1 MAEIE
6 FSALSRSCLK
16 RRNPDADALQRQ
28 ITAYQSER
36 NAAGVTIDWRFSTH
50 DARTKLHR
58 FYPCLSNIDRVPE
71 VIPCCNSMQCPSKR
85 KSANTVDA
93 GQQTPSAKVW
103 VTFLN
108 AATGHYPGAEGA
120 KLTTMIDIEIP
131 HIARELHL
139 AGEQVKATVGL
150 LDDGATVPFIAR
162 YRKEHTSSLDEVA
175 ITSIRDRLSQLRE
188 LRDRREA
195 ILASLEKRGLLSQEL
210 RKAILSAQ
218 SMAVLEDTYLPHR
231 PKRRTRAAVARERGL
246 EPLALRLWGQG
257 DFDVATAADE
267 YVNPQ
272 AGVDNAKEALSGA
285 RDIIAEWVSEDST
298 ARRRIR
304 ELFWSQGIISA
315 TVTAGTV
322 PAGKDAAAAKYRDY
336 FDWREPIASAPSHR
350 ILAML
355 RGEKESLLSVHIAPP
370 VSSATAILERLFV
383 RAETEAAQQIGLA
396 IRDRYKPLL
405 ESALE
410 TEVRKAA
417 RVRAEDTAIGVFA
430 DNMRELLLA
439 PALGQQNTLAL
450 DPGFRSGCKLVCLDR
465 QGHLLH
471 HDTVYPLLGERG
483 EQESARK
490 ILLLCRQYHIEV
502 IAVGNGTAGRETQ
515 AFLRT
520 LGLDPQIAVVMVNE
534 SGASVY
540 SASEAARTEFPD
552 QDITV
557 RGAVSIGRRLMDPL
571 AELVKIDPKS
581 IGVGQY
587 QHDVDQKALKQRLDD
602 VVVSCV
608 NQVGVE
614 LNTASRELLSYVS
627 GLGPRLA
634 NAIVEYR
641 NRNGPFTSR
650 YALQKV
656 PRLGPRAFE
665 QAAGFLRI
673 RAGVQPLDA
682 SAVHPESYP
691 VVEAIAR
698 DLGRPLDELLGDAAI
713 GGQIDPSRY
722 VSDQIGLPTLN
733 DIVAELARPG
743 RDPRQE
749 FEPFDFA
756 AGVHRI
762 EDLTVGMKLPGVITN
777 VTGFGAFVDVG
788 VHQDGLVHISQLA
801 EGFVSNPSDVVKVQQ
816 RVWVTVLE
824 VDLERKRIALSLK

>member
-1 MAEIE
+1 M
-6 FSALSRSCLK
+6 
-16 RRNPDADALQRQ
+16 
-28 ITAYQSER
+28 
-36 NAAGVTIDWRFSTH
+36 
-50 DARTKLHR
+50 
-58 FYPCLSNIDRVPE
+58 
-71 VIPCCNSMQCPSKR
+71 
-85 KSANTVDA
+85 
-93 GQQTPSAKVW
+93 
-103 VTFLN
+103 
-108 AATGHYPGAEGA
+108 
-120 KLTTMIDIEIP
+120 TTMIDIEIP

-139 AGEQVKATVGL
+139 AGEQVEATVGL

-162 YRKEHTSSLDEVA
+162 YRKEHTGSLDEVA

-195 ILASLEKRGLLSQEL
+195 ILASLEKRGLLSEEL
-210 RKAILSAQ
+210 RKAVLAAE

-231 PKRRTRAAVARERGL
+231 PRRRTRAAIARERGL
-246 EPLALRLWGQG
+246 ESLALRLWGQG
-257 DFDVATAADE
+257 DFDVTTAADE

-272 AGVDNAKEALSGA
+272 TGVDNVKEALSGA

-304 ELFWSQGIISA
+304 ELFWSQGTISA
-315 TVTAGTV
+315 TVT
-322 PAGKDAAAAKYRDY
+322 AGKDAAAAKYRDY
-336 FDWREPIASAPSHR
+336 FDWREPVASAPSHR

-355 RGEKESLLSVHIAPP
+355 RGEKESLLSVRIAPP
-370 VSSATAILERLFV
+370 VSSATAILERIFV
-383 RAETEAAQQIGLA
+383 RGETEAAQQIRQA

-430 DNMRELLLA
+430 DNLRQLLLA

-483 EQESARK
+483 EEESARK
-490 ILLLCRQYHIEV
+490 ILLLCRQYRIEA

-515 AFLRT
+515 AFMKT

-540 SASEAARTEFPD
+540 SASEAARTEFPE

-641 NRNGPFTSR
+641 NRNGPFASR
-650 YALQKV
+650 DTLKKV
-656 PRLGPRAFE
+656 PRLGPKAFE

-698 DLGRPLDELLGDAAI
+698 DLGRPPDELLGDDAI

-722 VSDQIGLPTLN
+722 VSDRIGLPTLN

-801 EGFVSNPSDVVKVQQ
+801 EGFVSNPADVVKVQQ

>member
-1 MAEIE
+1 M
-6 FSALSRSCLK
+6 R
-16 RRNPDADALQRQ
+16 
-28 ITAYQSER
+28 
-36 NAAGVTIDWRFSTH
+36 
-50 DARTKLHR
+50 
-58 FYPCLSNIDRVPE
+58 
-71 VIPCCNSMQCPSKR
+71 
-85 KSANTVDA
+85 
-93 GQQTPSAKVW
+93 
-103 VTFLN
+103 
-108 AATGHYPGAEGA
+108 YPGAEDA

-139 AGEQVKATVGL
+139 AGEQVEATVGL

-162 YRKEHTSSLDEVA
+162 YRKEHTGSLDEVA

-195 ILASLEKRGLLSQEL
+195 ILASLEKRALLSEEL
-210 RKAILSAQ
+210 RKAVLSAE
-218 SMAVLEDTYLPHR
+218 SMAVLEDAYLPYR
-231 PKRRTRAAVARERGL
+231 PKRRTRAAIARERGL
-246 EPLALRLWGQG
+246 ESLALRLWDQG
-257 DFDVATAADE
+257 DFDVAMAADE

-272 AGVDNAKEALSGA
+272 AGVDDIKEALSGA

-298 ARRRIR
+298 ARRDIR
-304 ELFWSQGIISA
+304 ELFWSQGAISA
-315 TVTAGTV
+315 TATS
-322 PAGKDAAAAKYRDY
+322 GKDAAAAKYRDY

-370 VSSATAILERLFV
+370 VSSATAILERIFV

-405 ESALE
+405 ESAME
-410 TEVRKAA
+410 TEIRKAA

-439 PALGQQNTLAL
+439 PALGQKNILAL

-483 EQESARK
+483 EEESARK
-490 ILLLCRQYHIEV
+490 IFLLCRQYRIEA
-502 IAVGNGTAGRETQ
+502 IAVGNGTAGRETE

-520 LGLDPQIAVVMVNE
+520 LELDPQIAVVMVNE

-650 YALQKV
+650 DALKKV
-656 PRLGPRAFE
+656 PRLGPKAFE

-673 RAGVQPLDA
+673 REGAQPLDA

-691 VVEAIAR
+691 VVAAIAR
-698 DLGRPLDELLGDAAI
+698 DLGRPLDELLGDAAF

-722 VSDQIGLPTLN
+722 VGDQIGLPTLN
-733 DIVAELARPG
+733 DIIAELARPG

-756 AGVHRI
+756 AGIHRI

>member
-1 MAEIE
+1 MT
-6 FSALSRSCLK
+6 
-16 RRNPDADALQRQ
+16 N
-28 ITAYQSER
+28 
-36 NAAGVTIDWRFSTH
+36 
-50 DARTKLHR
+50 
-58 FYPCLSNIDRVPE
+58 
-71 VIPCCNSMQCPSKR
+71 
-85 KSANTVDA
+85 
-93 GQQTPSAKVW
+93 
-103 VTFLN
+103 
-108 AATGHYPGAEGA
+108 
-120 KLTTMIDIEIP
+120 MIDIEIP
-131 HIARELHL
+131 HIARELQL

-162 YRKEHTSSLDEVA
+162 YRKEHTGSLDEVA

-195 ILASLEKRGLLSQEL
+195 ILASLEKRGLLSEEL
-210 RKAILSAQ
+210 RKAVLSAQ

-231 PKRRTRAAVARERGL
+231 PKRRTRAAIARERGL

-298 ARRRIR
+298 ARRDIR
-304 ELFWSQGIISA
+304 ELFWSQGAISA

-322 PAGKDAAAAKYRDY
+322 TAGKDAAAAKYRDY

-355 RGEKESLLSVHIAPP
+355 RGEKESLLSVRIAPP
-370 VSSATAILERLFV
+370 VSSATAILERIFV

-439 PALGQQNTLAL
+439 PALGQKNILAL

-490 ILLLCRQYHIEV
+490 ILLLCRQYRIEA

-520 LGLDPQIAVVMVNE
+520 LELDPQIAVVMVNE

-614 LNTASRELLSYVS
+614 LNTASPELLSYVS

-650 YALQKV
+650 DALQKV

-673 RAGVQPLDA
+673 RAGAQPLDA

>member
-1 MAEIE
+1 M
-6 FSALSRSCLK
+6 
-16 RRNPDADALQRQ
+16 
-28 ITAYQSER
+28 
-36 NAAGVTIDWRFSTH
+36 
-50 DARTKLHR
+50 
-58 FYPCLSNIDRVPE
+58 
-71 VIPCCNSMQCPSKR
+71 
-85 KSANTVDA
+85 
-93 GQQTPSAKVW
+93 
-103 VTFLN
+103 
-108 AATGHYPGAEGA
+108 
-120 KLTTMIDIEIP
+120 TTMIDIEIP
-131 HIARELHL
+131 QIARELHL
-139 AGEQVKATVGL
+139 AGEQVEATVGL

-162 YRKEHTSSLDEVA
+162 YRKEHTGSLDEVA

-195 ILASLEKRGLLSQEL
+195 ILASLEKRGLLSEEL
-210 RKAILSAQ
+210 RKAVLCAE
-218 SMAVLEDTYLPHR
+218 SMAVLEDAYLPYR
-231 PKRRTRAAVARERGL
+231 PKRRTRAALARERGL
-246 EPLALRLWGQG
+246 ESLALRLWGQG
-257 DFDVATAADE
+257 DFDVAIAADE

-272 AGVDNAKEALSGA
+272 TGVDNVKEALNGA

-298 ARRRIR
+298 ARRDIR
-304 ELFWSQGIISA
+304 ELFWSQGAISA
-315 TVTAGTV
+315 TVTAG
-322 PAGKDAAAAKYRDY
+322 KDAEAAKYRDY
-336 FDWREPIASAPSHR
+336 FDWQEPIASAPSHR

-370 VSSATAILERLFV
+370 VSSATAILERIFV

-405 ESALE
+405 ESAME
-410 TEVRKAA
+410 TEIRKAA

-439 PALGQQNTLAL
+439 PALGQKNILAL

-490 ILLLCRQYHIEV
+490 ILLLCRQYRIEA
-502 IAVGNGTAGRETQ
+502 IAVGNGTARRETQ

-520 LGLDPQIAVVMVNE
+520 LELDPQIAVVMVNE

-650 YALQKV
+650 AALKKV
-656 PRLGPRAFE
+656 PRLGPKAFE

-673 RAGVQPLDA
+673 REGSQPLDA

-722 VSDQIGLPTLN
+722 VGDQIGLPTLN
-733 DIVAELARPG
+733 DIVEELARPG

-801 EGFVSNPSDVVKVQQ
+801 DGFVSNPSDVVKVQQ

>member
-1 MAEIE
+1 MAEIA

-58 FYPCLSNIDRVPE
+58 FYPCPSNIDRVPE
-71 VIPCCNSMQCPSKR
+71 VIPGCNSMQCRSKR

-108 AATGHYPGAEGA
+108 EATGHYPGAEDA
-120 KLTTMIDIEIP
+120 KLTTIIDIEIP

-139 AGEQVKATVGL
+139 AGEQVEATVGL

-162 YRKEHTSSLDEVA
+162 YRKEHTGSLDEVA

-195 ILASLEKRGLLSQEL
+195 ILASLEKRGLLSEEL
-210 RKAILSAQ
+210 RKALLAAE
-218 SMAVLEDTYLPHR
+218 SMALLEDAYLPHR

-257 DFDVATAADE
+257 DFDVATAAGE

-272 AGVDNAKEALSGA
+272 AGMDNAKEALSGA

-298 ARRRIR
+298 ARRDIR
-304 ELFWSQGIISA
+304 ELFWSQGTISA
-315 TVTAGTV
+315 TVT
-322 PAGKDAAAAKYRDY
+322 AGKDAAAAKYRDY
-336 FDWREPIASAPSHR
+336 FDWQEPIASAPSHR

-355 RGEKESLLSVHIAPP
+355 RGEKESLLSLRIAPP
-370 VSSATAILERLFV
+370 VSSATAILERIFV

-430 DNMRELLLA
+430 DNLRQLLLA
-439 PALGQQNTLAL
+439 PALGQQHTLAL

-490 ILLLCRQYHIEV
+490 ILLLCRQYRIEA
-502 IAVGNGTAGRETQ
+502 IAVGNGTGGRETQ

-520 LGLDPQIAVVMVNE
+520 LALDPQIAVVMVNE

-540 SASEAARTEFPD
+540 SASEAARTEFPEH
-552 QDITV
+552 DITV

-641 NRNGPFTSR
+641 NRNGPFASR
-650 YALQKV
+650 DALLKV

-673 RAGVQPLDA
+673 RAGAQPLDA

-691 VVEAIAR
+691 VVAAIAR

-722 VSDQIGLPTLN
+722 VSDRIGLPTLN

-824 VDLERKRIALSLK
+824 VDLERRRIALSLK

>member
-1 MAEIE
+1 M
-6 FSALSRSCLK
+6 
-16 RRNPDADALQRQ
+16 
-28 ITAYQSER
+28 
-36 NAAGVTIDWRFSTH
+36 
-50 DARTKLHR
+50 
-58 FYPCLSNIDRVPE
+58 
-71 VIPCCNSMQCPSKR
+71 
-85 KSANTVDA
+85 
-93 GQQTPSAKVW
+93 
-103 VTFLN
+103 
-108 AATGHYPGAEGA
+108 
-120 KLTTMIDIEIP
+120 TTMIDIEIP
-131 HIARELHL
+131 QVARELHL
-139 AGEQVKATVGL
+139 AGEQVEATVGL

-162 YRKEHTSSLDEVA
+162 YRKEHTGSLDEVA

-195 ILASLEKRGLLSQEL
+195 ILASLEKRGLLSEEL
-210 RKAILSAQ
+210 RKAVLCAE
-218 SMAVLEDTYLPHR
+218 SMAVLEDTYLPYR
-231 PKRRTRAAVARERGL
+231 PRRRTRAAIARERGL
-246 EPLALRLWGQG
+246 ESLALRLWGQG
-257 DFDVATAADE
+257 DFDVAIAADE

-272 AGVDNAKEALSGA
+272 TGVDNVKEALSGA

-298 ARRRIR
+298 ARRDIR
-304 ELFWSQGIISA
+304 ELFWSQGAISA
-315 TVTAGTV
+315 TVTSGTV
-322 PAGKDAAAAKYRDY
+322 TSGKDAEAAKYRDY
-336 FDWREPIASAPSHR
+336 FDWQEPIASAPSHR

-370 VSSATAILERLFV
+370 VSSATAILERIFV

-405 ESALE
+405 ESAME
-410 TEVRKAA
+410 TEIRKAA

-439 PALGQQNTLAL
+439 PALGQKNILAL

-483 EQESARK
+483 EEESARK
-490 ILLLCRQYHIEV
+490 ILLLCRQYRIEA

-520 LGLDPQIAVVMVNE
+520 LELDPQMAVVMVNE

-627 GLGPRLA
+627 GLGPRLG

-650 YALQKV
+650 DALKKV
-656 PRLGPRAFE
+656 PRLGPKAFE

-673 RAGVQPLDA
+673 REGAQPLDA

-691 VVEAIAR
+691 VVAAIAR

-756 AGVHRI
+756 SGLHRI
-762 EDLTVGMKLPGVITN
+762 EDLAVGMKLPGVITN

-788 VHQDGLVHISQLA
+788 IHQDGLVHISQLA
-801 EGFVSNPSDVVKVQQ
+801 DGFVSNPSDVVKVQQ

>member
-1 MAEIE
+1 M
-6 FSALSRSCLK
+6 
-16 RRNPDADALQRQ
+16 
-28 ITAYQSER
+28 
-36 NAAGVTIDWRFSTH
+36 
-50 DARTKLHR
+50 
-58 FYPCLSNIDRVPE
+58 
-71 VIPCCNSMQCPSKR
+71 
-85 KSANTVDA
+85 
-93 GQQTPSAKVW
+93 
-103 VTFLN
+103 
-108 AATGHYPGAEGA
+108 
-120 KLTTMIDIEIP
+120 TTMIDIEIP
-131 HIARELHL
+131 QIARELHL
-139 AGEQVKATVGL
+139 AGEQVEATVGL

-162 YRKEHTSSLDEVA
+162 YRKEHTGSLDEVA

-195 ILASLEKRGLLSQEL
+195 ILASLEKRGLLSEEL
-210 RKAILSAQ
+210 RKAVLSAE
-218 SMAVLEDTYLPHR
+218 SMAVLEDTYLPYR
-231 PKRRTRAAVARERGL
+231 PKRRTRAAIARERGL
-246 EPLALRLWGQG
+246 ESLALRLWGQG
-257 DFDVATAADE
+257 DFDVAMAADE

-272 AGVDNAKEALSGA
+272 AGVDDIKEALSGA

-298 ARRRIR
+298 ARRDIR
-304 ELFWSQGIISA
+304 ELFWSQGAISA
-315 TVTAGTV
+315 TVTS
-322 PAGKDAAAAKYRDY
+322 GKDASAAKYRDY
-336 FDWREPIASAPSHR
+336 FDWQEPIASAPSHR

-355 RGEKESLLSVHIAPP
+355 RGEKESLLSVRIAPP
-370 VSSATAILERLFV
+370 VSSATAILERIFV

-410 TEVRKAA
+410 TEIRKAA

-439 PALGQQNTLAL
+439 PALGQKNILAL

-483 EQESARK
+483 EEESARK
-490 ILLLCRQYHIEV
+490 IFLLCRQYRIEA

-520 LGLDPQIAVVMVNE
+520 LELDPQIAVIMVNE

-650 YALQKV
+650 DALKKV
-656 PRLGPRAFE
+656 PRLGPKAFE

-673 RAGVQPLDA
+673 REGAQPLDA

-698 DLGRPLDELLGDAAI
+698 DLGRSLDELLGDAAI

-733 DIVAELARPG
+733 DIVEELARPG

-788 VHQDGLVHISQLA
+788 VHQDGLIHISQLA

>member
-1 MAEIE
+1 M
-6 FSALSRSCLK
+6 
-16 RRNPDADALQRQ
+16 
-28 ITAYQSER
+28 
-36 NAAGVTIDWRFSTH
+36 
-50 DARTKLHR
+50 
-58 FYPCLSNIDRVPE
+58 
-71 VIPCCNSMQCPSKR
+71 
-85 KSANTVDA
+85 
-93 GQQTPSAKVW
+93 
-103 VTFLN
+103 
-108 AATGHYPGAEGA
+108 
-120 KLTTMIDIEIP
+120 TTMIDIEIP

-139 AGEQVKATVGL
+139 AGEQVEATVGL
-150 LDDGATVPFIAR
+150 LDNGATVPFIAR
-162 YRKEHTSSLDEVA
+162 YRKEHTGSLDEVA

-195 ILASLEKRGLLSQEL
+195 ILASLEKRGLLSEEL
-210 RKAILSAQ
+210 RKAVLSAE
-218 SMAVLEDTYLPHR
+218 SMAVLEDAYLPYR
-231 PKRRTRAAVARERGL
+231 PKRRTRAAIARERGL
-246 EPLALRLWGQG
+246 ESLALRLWGQG
-257 DFDVATAADE
+257 DFDVAMAADE

-272 AGVDNAKEALSGA
+272 AGVDDVKEALSGA
-285 RDIIAEWVSEDST
+285 RDIIAEWVSEDSA
-298 ARRRIR
+298 ARREIR
-304 ELFWSQGIISA
+304 ELFWSQGDISA
-315 TVTAGTV
+315 TVTS
-322 PAGKDAAAAKYRDY
+322 GKDAEAAKYRDY
-336 FDWREPIASAPSHR
+336 FDWQEPIASAPSHR
-350 ILAML
+350 ILAVL

-370 VSSATAILERLFV
+370 VSSATAILERIFV

-405 ESALE
+405 ESAME
-410 TEVRKAA
+410 TEIRKAA

-439 PALGQQNTLAL
+439 PALGQKNILAL

-483 EQESARK
+483 EEESARK
-490 ILLLCRQYHIEV
+490 ILLLCSQYRIEA

-520 LGLDPQIAVVMVNE
+520 LELDPQIAVVMVNE

-614 LNTASRELLSYVS
+614 LTTASRELLSYVS

-650 YALQKV
+650 DALKKV
-656 PRLGPRAFE
+656 PRLGPKAFE

-673 RAGVQPLDA
+673 REGAQPLDA

-756 AGVHRI
+756 AGIHRI
-762 EDLTVGMKLPGVITN
+762 EDLTVGMRLPGVITN

>member
-1 MAEIE
+1 M
-6 FSALSRSCLK
+6 R
-16 RRNPDADALQRQ
+16 
-28 ITAYQSER
+28 
-36 NAAGVTIDWRFSTH
+36 
-50 DARTKLHR
+50 
-58 FYPCLSNIDRVPE
+58 
-71 VIPCCNSMQCPSKR
+71 
-85 KSANTVDA
+85 SANIVDA
-93 GQQTPSAKVW
+93 GQRTPSAKVW
-103 VTFLN
+103 VTFPN

-131 HIARELHL
+131 QIARELHL
-139 AGEQVKATVGL
+139 AGERVEATVGL

-162 YRKEHTSSLDEVA
+162 YRKEHTGSLDEVA

-195 ILASLEKRGLLSQEL
+195 ILASLEKRGLLSEEL
-210 RKAILSAQ
+210 RKAVLSAA
-218 SMAVLEDTYLPHR
+218 SMAVLEDTYLLYR
-231 PKRRTRAAVARERGL
+231 PKRRTRAAIARERGL
-246 EPLALRLWGQG
+246 ESLALRLWDQG
-257 DFDVATAADE
+257 DFDVAMSADE

-272 AGVDNAKEALSGA
+272 AGVDDIKEALSGA
-285 RDIIAEWVSEDST
+285 RDIIAEWVSEDSA
-298 ARRRIR
+298 ARRDIR
-304 ELFWSQGIISA
+304 ELFWSQGAISA
-315 TVTAGTV
+315 TVTS
-322 PAGKDAAAAKYRDY
+322 GKDAAAAKYRDY
-336 FDWREPIASAPSHR
+336 FDWQEPIASAPSHR

-370 VSSATAILERLFV
+370 VSSATAILERIFV

-405 ESALE
+405 ESAME
-410 TEVRKAA
+410 TEIRKAA

-439 PALGQQNTLAL
+439 PALGQKNILAL

-483 EQESARK
+483 EEESARK
-490 ILLLCRQYHIEV
+490 ILLLCSQYRIEA

-520 LGLDPQIAVVMVNE
+520 LELDPQIAVVMVNE

-540 SASEAARTEFPD
+540 SASEAARTESPD

-614 LNTASRELLSYVS
+614 LTTASRELLSYVS

-634 NAIVEYR
+634 NAIGSPV
-641 NRNGPFTSR
+641 T
-650 YALQKV
+650 ALWPMRFCGV
-656 PRLGPRAFE
+656 P
-665 QAAGFLRI
+665 
-673 RAGVQPLDA
+673 
-682 SAVHPESYP
+682 
-691 VVEAIAR
+691 
-698 DLGRPLDELLGDAAI
+698 
-713 GGQIDPSRY
+713 
-722 VSDQIGLPTLN
+722 
-733 DIVAELARPG
+733 
-743 RDPRQE
+743 
-749 FEPFDFA
+749 EP
-756 AGVHRI
+756 
-762 EDLTVGMKLPGVITN
+762 
-777 VTGFGAFVDVG
+777 
-788 VHQDGLVHISQLA
+788 
-801 EGFVSNPSDVVKVQQ
+801 
-816 RVWVTVLE
+816 
-824 VDLERKRIALSLK
+824 